1 MVRRAGT
8 GLEMPRQAAEVL
20 VVLRNENNRSQIL
33 RYGVG
38 QFCLCLCQRR
48 RDLEGISLEMEPTL
62 KKMFSEDS

>member
-8 GLEMPRQAAEVL
+8 GLEMPRQEVL

-38 QFCLCLCQRR
+38 EFCLCLCRRR
-48 RDLEGISLEMEPTL
+48 RDWEGISLEIEPTV
-62 KKMFSEDS
+62 KKIFSENS